1 MSSKNCDQKFA
12 IVIHSDECFLHDA
25 RDFTKV
31 FVRPSSPSPSHSLSH
46 SLQNGSSPVLRS
58 VRKLRRFGPSSG
70 SVREIEKLR
79 KNRPRKIHKI
89 LRYQNLKVVCISLR
103 FLLLEFGHA
112 TLFQCKGFNAAVVFF
127 CHSNCGERELLQV
140 SCMIETVST

>member
-1 MSSKNCDQKFA
+1 MSSKNCDQTFA
-12 IVIHSDECFLHDA
+12 IVIHSDECFLHNA

-46 SLQNGSSPVLRS
+46 SLQNGSSPVVRS

-79 KNRPRKIHKI
+79 KNRPREIHKI
-89 LRYQNLKVVCISLR
+89 LRYQNLKVVLLFSEVFFYWSLDTQ
-103 FLLLEFGHA
+103 LY
-112 TLFQCKGFNAAVVFF
+112 FNAKD
-127 CHSNCGERELLQV
+127 LMQL
-140 SCMIETVST
+140 

>member
-1 MSSKNCDQKFA
+1 
-12 IVIHSDECFLHDA
+12 
-25 RDFTKV
+25 
-31 FVRPSSPSPSHSLSH
+31 
-46 SLQNGSSPVLRS
+46 

-79 KNRPRKIHKI
+79 KNRSRKIHKI

-127 CHSNCGERELLQV
+127 CHSNCGERELLQG